1 MATRSMTSGQARA
14 KAAPAK
20 KSRQYLV
27 DEKGRRTGVVL
38 SCEEYEELIE
48 AAEQLDDIRHL
59 EKAKA
64 VRGAPVPWEQVT
76 AELRA
81 EGKLR

>member
-1 MATRSMTSGQARA
+1 MLVMSTPTKAR
-14 KAAPAK
+14 K
-20 KSRQYLV
+20 KPKQYVV

-38 SCEEYEELIE
+38 TIQEYEELVE

-64 VRGAPVPWEQVT
+64 VPGEPIPLEEVEVR
-76 AELRA
+76 LRA

>member
-1 MATRSMTSGQARA
+1 MASQVKAR
-14 KAAPAK
+14 PAK
-20 KSRQYLV
+20 KARQFLV
-27 DEKGRRTGVVL
+27 DENGERTAVIL
-38 SCEEYEELIE
+38 PIEEYAALVE

-64 VRGAPVPWEQVT
+64 VRGKPTPWEQVK